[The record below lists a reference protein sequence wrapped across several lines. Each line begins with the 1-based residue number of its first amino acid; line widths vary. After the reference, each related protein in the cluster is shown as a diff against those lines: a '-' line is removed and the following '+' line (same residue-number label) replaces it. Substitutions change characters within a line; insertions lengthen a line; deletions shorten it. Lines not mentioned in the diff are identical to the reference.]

1 MSKMIDRRE
10 REVVKALWAGGRL
23 SRWELHERTGIT
35 PNGVGTVAAA
45 LLRRGLVRECA
56 PESGP
61 AGVAGRP
68 RVPLEIDPTST
79 HMIGRALSPGSVE
92 IGRLGL
98 GGKLAGPV
106 MTKPVSD
113 PSRLVSTG
121 ASLLRGSIGDGTLG
135 VGVSVT
141 GFVDPV
147 QRTVLLSSSLPN
159 RASAT

>member
-1 MSKMIDRRE
+1 MPKMIDRRE

-61 AGVAGRP
+61 AGMAGRP
-68 RVPLEIDPTST
+68 RVPLEIDPART
-79 HMIGRALSPGSVE
+79 HMIGLSLSPGSVE
-92 IGRLGL
+92 VGKLGL
-98 GGKLAGPV
+98 SGTLAGPV
-106 MTKPVSD
+106 MTRPVSD

-121 ASLLRGSIGDGTLG
+121 ASLLR
-135 VGVSVT
+135 
-141 GFVDPV
+141 
-147 QRTVLLSSSLPN
+147 
-159 RASAT
+159 SA